1 MQTQS
6 SDEIMRETENTRA
19 GIEKNLDALEDRLA
33 PGEVLDQIGR
43 AVEPA
48 RDGAARFARN
58 LGDTVRDNPVPAAM
72 VGIGLGWLLLSQ
84 SRSGTAADR
93 PAGRV
98 DPSRPADRFTEDPVA
113 DGEHP
118 GPGVRARQAREWA
131 RERAEGVR
139 DSVGERAEDTYRR
152 VSDTAHRAGARAG
165 DTAAAAGNF
174 VQRRPILTGVA
185 VAGLGAV
192 IAAALFARTDRGE
205 RLVSRAAD
213 AGRDAAHRMGETV
226 RSAAQARFRGRR
238 RRRFRSRRARGRRQ
252 GESQERHRPESRRR
266 AFADRGQGLGYRPLE
281 TGGGQARNRYRRRI
295 LISRSG
301 EWPAVM
307 AAASVRGPD
316 PERPRAAIRSR
327 QTPENTRASMRDRR
341 FSAAPA
347 RAAGARH
354 PGRAP

>member
-6 SDEIMRETENTRA
+6 SDDIMRETENTRA

-58 LGDTVRDNPVPAAM
+58 LGDTVREHPVPAAM

-226 RSAAQARFRGRR
+226 RSAA
-238 RRRFRSRRARGRRQ
+238 
-252 GESQERHRPESRRR
+252 
-266 AFADRGQGLGYRPLE
+266 E
-281 TGGGQARNRYRRRI
+281 TVSEA
-295 LISRSG
+295 
-301 EWPAVM
+301 
-307 AAASVRGPD
+307 
-316 PERPRAAIRSR
+316 
-327 QTPENTRASMRDRR
+327 
-341 FSAAPA
+341 
-347 RAAGARH
+347 AAGAVSEAGERVDDVKEKARSATGRGRDAARSRTGDRDWDTDPLKPAAVRPQPVSPPNFDFTGGDGDGGGDGGGVR
-354 PGRAP
+354 PGSRPGTTQGSNPVPPNAGKH